1 MYTKKKPLLLAHRGY
16 TKKFQENTYESY
28 FESLFDTRIDGI
40 EIDVCQTSDKQLVC
54 FHDINLKRLFDID
67 KNINQIEFKDLKDLP
82 IKKELLYGKN
92 LVSYKYNTKIVL
104 FTRLL
109 NMFKYQ
115 KKIIN
120 IELKI
125 EEDDKEFVNNVINEI
140 RIRNME
146 NNVILTSY
154 NHKLLEYIDKEQFK
168 IGSINDYDICQNDI
182 NKMNLQY
189 PIIILDK
196 RTDKDVLKKLKEM
209 NKIIGVYT
217 LNSYNDNKLDNFNN
231 FDVDYL
237 IFDRLN

>member
-16 TKKFQENTYESY
+16 TKKFQENTYEAF
-28 FESLFDTRIDGI
+28 FESLFYTRIDGI
-40 EIDVCQTSDKQLVC
+40 ELDVCQTADKQLVC

-92 LVSYKYNTKIVL
+92 LISYKYNTKIVL

-140 RIRNME
+140 KIRNME
-146 NNVILTSY
+146 NKVILTSF

-168 IGSINDYDICQNDI
+168 IGSINDYEICQNDI

-196 RTDKDVLKKLKEM
+196 RTDKEVLKNLREM
-209 NKIIGVYT
+209 NKIIGIYT
-217 LNSYNDNKLDNFNN
+217 LNSYNDNLLDNFNN
-231 FDVDYL
+231 YDVDYL
-237 IFDRLN
+237 IFDRL